1 MSIWICS
8 LAATPQLVRQ
18 LRPSRVVSLLSPY
31 DTFPAFE
38 GFGSDLHL
46 QVPIHDIVDD
56 VGEWRAPDLS
66 DAESVINFVQ
76 PWDRAAPM
84 LIHCWAGISRST
96 ASAFITACLHNPEAE
111 EQEIAAAIRAKYA
124 DQATKVT
131 TSIRMNQVITE
142 VPFGDGTVNLY
153 SAVERVAYPGSYRV
167 LDKDKLEITM
177 KKGGTLIWG
186 HSETT
191 QNLDMHQTGTA
202 SSGRVLQNIHSSIVT
217 VDKDLNVIPGL
228 AESFEVAEDGLTYT
242 FKLRPNLKWSDGSA
256 LTADEMALGIV
267 RTAGHQHH
275 FTRTAHGPEG
285 APVNRQN

>member
-8 LAATPQLVRQ
+8 LAAASQLVRQ

-111 EQEIAAAIRAKYA
+111 EQEIAAAIRAASPTASPNKRLVAHA
-124 DQATKVT
+124 DALLGRNG
-131 TSIRMNQVITE
+131 RMNR
-142 VPFGDGTVNLY
+142 
-153 SAVERVAYPGSYRV
+153 AVES
-167 LDKDKLEITM
+167 I
-177 KKGGTLIWG
+177 
-186 HSETT
+186 
-191 QNLDMHQTGTA
+191 
-202 SSGRVLQNIHSSIVT
+202 GR
-217 VDKDLNVIPGL
+217 
-228 AESFEVAEDGLTYT
+228 
-242 FKLRPNLKWSDGSA
+242 GSA
-256 LTADEMALGIV
+256 AMEAQAFSIPSTYPAA
-267 RTAGHQHH
+267 R
-275 FTRTAHGPEG
+275 RS
-285 APVNRQN
+285 